1 MQKTKLGWI
10 AMLCTVAAGV
20 GLLVEQPAVRKAE
33 AQARPAQQAARV
45 TEREIPADELQRSN
59 RIDSYHLVARD
70 GAARGETL
78 YYYKCWACHN
88 QYTIQA
94 QHADKAPFLHLKDL
108 YQRPRL
114 ASGQPVNDET
124 VTNQIKNGSGG
135 MPSFR
140 SNMSD
145 ADIADLVSYLRSGRC
160 CVDGENPPANPWYR
174 AEAQRWPVQ
183 TAVAGGARGVVRIPS
198 GESPEG
204 IMVQLIA
211 PNGIRTT
218 VYARGDGSYE
228 FPRVQAGSYT

>member
-1 MQKTKLGWI
+1 MQRNRLGDFAI
-10 AMLCTVAAGV
+10 LITVAIAIA
-20 GLLVEQPAVRKAE
+20 LWVEWPWM
-33 AQARPAQQAARV
+33 QQATAQTR
-45 TEREIPADELQRSN
+45 TSRQSAGATREATPVDELQRSN

-88 QYTIQA
+88 KYTIQA
-94 QHADKAPFLHLKDL
+94 QHGDKAPFLNLKDL

-124 VTNQIKNGSGG
+124 VTNQIQNGSAG

-145 ADIADLVSYLRSGRC
+145 ADIADLNSYLKSGRC
-160 CVDGENPPANPWYR
+160 CVDGENPPVNPWYR
-174 AEAQRWPVQ
+174 AEAQKWPVQ
-183 TAVAGGARGVVRIPS
+183 AAVSGGARGMVRIPS

-204 IMVQLIA
+204 IMC
-211 PNGIRTT
+211 N
-218 VYARGDGSYE
+218 
-228 FPRVQAGSYT
+228 